1 MFFYEWVIPV
11 LAVFVIAAVT
21 FYVAIRNRANAG
33 VRTDGEVLYDEY
45 EKPDIDSPRHER
57 AS

>member
-21 FYVAIRNRANAG
+21 FYLAVRNRANAG
-33 VRTDGEVLYDEY
+33 VRTDGEVLHDEY
-45 EKPDIDSPRHER
+45 ADRTADRDRS
-57 AS
+57 SGS